1 MQTPVR
7 TSRHRLACARRVSSP
22 PSIPKSCFSIFPFKR
37 VCACFSFPL
46 FFNRSNPILS
56 YFSFTSLFLNKSYY
70 YIFFILFLLIEV
82 LLLKKGIFESNRPKK
97 GNRRQFLLPKL
108 LFGDYSYKKTL
119 CFLYNIYNYYRML
132 GKMENFTF
140 YIDQMM
146 FLRTKFT
153 SFEKQNAVSLFPN
166 IAPFGRSK
174 GGWGDWAG
182 KHEQVLFIYTCITII

>member
-70 YIFFILFLLIEV
+70 YIFFILFSLNRSTPTKKESLKVIVLRKEIE
-82 LLLKKGIFESNRPKK
+82 
-97 GNRRQFLLPKL
+97 GNSYCRNCLSGTYIIRKL
-108 LFGDYSYKKTL
+108 YV
-119 CFLYNIYNYYRML
+119 
-132 GKMENFTF
+132 F
-140 YIDQMM
+140 YIIYVI
-146 FLRTKFT
+146 TT
-153 SFEKQNAVSLFPN
+153 ECWEKW
-166 IAPFGRSK
+166 K
-174 GGWGDWAG
+174 M
-182 KHEQVLFIYTCITII
+182 